1 MFILK
6 GQAKQVED
14 LLVDDYTVV
23 KKREG
28 KEKIEYINLSAG
40 FDTEASSFYCGDT
53 KVAVCYCWQIGVN
66 GVVYLGR
73 TWDEFRE
80 VLDVLRKHYELSENR
95 RLVLYVHNLS
105 YDFQWIRRH
114 LEWKSVFARD
124 ERKAMKAVTTDGFE
138 FRCSYFYTAT
148 SLEVACENLVKY
160 KVKKQVGDL
169 DYNLIRTPKTKLTKK
184 EQGYCIYDVLGVMAI
199 VQEAIEQ
206 YGDIAHIPLTNTG
219 KVRMYCREKCLAD
232 TTDGRK
238 YRRFIHSL
246 NIDGKEEYD
255 ILKRAFAG
263 GFTHAN
269 VRNVDKKH
277 KNVESLDFT
286 SSYPTV
292 MISEEY
298 PMSSGKKRTDLT
310 YDEIKSG
317 KRLTIFNA
325 KFIGIREK
333 AEVPDHYISAGKCY
347 NMRKPFLD
355 NGRLISA
362 DEVIMTIT
370 NVDLDIIDKTYD
382 YDEIVIGLGYT
393 YAKAK
398 LPKALIECILDFYEK
413 KTTLKDVEGEE
424 ATYMLFKGML
434 NSMYG
439 MSVTDIVNDD
449 VIYTNGW
456 GKEPG
461 DAEEQIEKYNKGRN
475 RFLFY
480 PWGVFVTAYA
490 RQNLWSGILECGDDY
505 IYSDT
510 DSVKILNI
518 ENHREY
524 FDNYNK
530 EIIEK
535 LEKTCKDYDIDV
547 SRISPK
553 TIKGKEKP
561 LGVWDKDGSY
571 KSFKTLGSKR
581 YLVEYFE
588 PYKVKIDGKEVEL
601 THKCTV
607 AGVNKFKTSQF
618 IEEKFE
624 DPFGAFTNNL
634 TVDEEHSGRL
644 ISTYLDEGY
653 DVKVVDYQGICY
665 NGREESGIH
674 MERSE
679 YHLTMTAEYLALVL
693 GAYISEDGII

>member
-1 MFILK
+1 MFSIK
-6 GQAKQVED
+6 GQAKSIDELFVED
-14 LLVDDYTVV
+14 YTTVT
-23 KKREG
+23 KREG

-40 FDTEASSFYCGDT
+40 FDTEASSFYSGNT

-73 TWDEFRE
+73 TWDEFKE
-80 VLDVLRKHYELSENR
+80 VLQKLRKHYELHENR

-114 LEWKSVFARD
+114 LNWKSIFARD

-148 SLEVACENLVKY
+148 SLEVACKNLTKY
-160 KVKKQVGDL
+160 HIEKKVGDL

-219 KVRMYCREKCLAD
+219 KVRLYCREKCLGND
-232 TTDGRK
+232 TQGRK
-238 YRRFIHSL
+238 YRKFIHAL
-246 NIDGKEEYD
+246 NISGVEEYD
-255 ILKRAFAG
+255 TLKRAFTG

-269 VRNVDKKH
+269 VSMVDKVH
-277 KNVESLDFT
+277 LNVESLDFT

-298 PMSSGKKRTDLT
+298 PMSSGHRRTDLT
-310 YDEIKSG
+310 YEEIKSG
-317 KRLTIFNA
+317 KKLSIFNV
-325 KFIGIREK
+325 KFKNIKEK
-333 AEVPDHYISAGKCY
+333 AGVPDHYISAGKCY
-347 NMRKPFLD
+347 NLRKPFID
-355 NGRLISA
+355 NGRVISA
-362 DEVIMTIT
+362 EELTMTIT
-370 NVDLDIIDKTYD
+370 NVDLDIIEQCYD
-382 YDEIVIGLGYT
+382 FTDIVIGLGYT
-393 YAKAK
+393 YAKAY
-398 LPKALIECILDFYEK
+398 LPKQMIECILDFYEK

-434 NSMYG
+434 NSLYG

-449 VIYTNGW
+449 ITYNNNNW

-461 DAEEQIEKYNKGRN
+461 DFEEQIEKYNKSRN
-475 RFLFY
+475 RFLYY

-490 RQNLWSGILECGDDY
+490 RRNLWTGILECGNDY

-510 DSVKILNI
+510 DSVKIVNF
-518 ENHREY
+518 ESHKEY

-535 LEKTCKDYDIDV
+535 LEKTCDYYGIDK

-553 TIKGKEKP
+553 TVKGKSKP
-561 LGVWDKDGSY
+561 LGVWDDEGTY
-571 KSFKTLGSKR
+571 EGFKTLGAKR
-581 YLVEYFE
+581 YLVKKHGEY
-588 PYKVKIDGKEVEL
+588 
-601 THKCTV
+601 TCTI
-607 AGVNKFKTSQF
+607 AGVNKKLTSAYISEQ
-618 IEEKFE
+618 E
-624 DPFGAFTNNL
+624 DPWGFFTNEM

-644 ISTYLDEGY
+644 ISTYLDEPY
-653 DVKVVDYQGICY
+653 EFSVVDYQGICY
-665 NGREESGIH
+665 NNREESGVH
-674 MERSE
+674 MEPSS
-679 YHLTMTAEYLALVL
+679 YNLTMSAEYLALVL
-693 GAYISEDGII
+693 GTYIGKDGLD